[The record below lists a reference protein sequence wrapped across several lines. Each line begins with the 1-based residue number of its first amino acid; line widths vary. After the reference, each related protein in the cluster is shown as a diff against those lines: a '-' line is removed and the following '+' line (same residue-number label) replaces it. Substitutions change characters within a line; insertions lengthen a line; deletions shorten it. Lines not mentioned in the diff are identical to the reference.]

1 MKLIRVIQSKIVKKD
16 NKYQV
21 QSEKGKNL
29 GTYDTKEQAEK
40 RLKQVEMFK
49 HMDKKASILTYANV
63 FKPFID
69 DLTDNKLD
77 WDVDNIDYEQ
87 ITINIYDG
95 DHNKATL
102 NIDFELGSYHE
113 AYKGTSS
120 PYLADT
126 PEDYYGEDAYYEDF
140 FINKITLNQIG
151 DTKVNIDIPV
161 DSPFGKALY
170 EGVED
175 YYKTDEQFTNKEPD
189 FMDIYDRLNDR

>member
-1 MKLIRVIQSKIVKKD
+1 MKLIRIIQSKIVKKD

-21 QSEKGKNL
+21 QSEKGRNL

-69 DLTDNKLD
+69 DLIDNKLD
-77 WDVDNIDYEQ
+77 WDTDKIDYEQ

-95 DHNKATL
+95 DYNKATL
-102 NIDFELGSYHE
+102 SIDFDLDSYHE

-140 FINKITLNQIG
+140 FINSITLTQIG

-161 DSPFGKALY
+161 DSPFGKSLY

>member
-49 HMDKKASILTYANV
+49 HIDKKASILTYANV
-63 FKPFID
+63 FKPFVD
-69 DLTDNKLD
+69 DLIDNKLD
-77 WDVDNIDYEQ
+77 WDTDKIDYEQ

-102 NIDFELGSYHE
+102 SIDFELDGYHE

-140 FINKITLNQIG
+140 FINQITLTQIG